1 MTPFDPSW
9 PRSYLAPSWPHFNHL
24 LAFISVHSW
33 SFFWPI
39 VIKGPSSITVVADR
53 LQPSPSTAIYYKF
66 SVSAVAYHLPKKGQ
80 TQGFKIFHF
89 EFEGVVR
96 EYIFYIIEIEYDK
109 RIYDEIV

>member
-39 VIKGPSSITVVADR
+39 VIKGPSSITVVDR
-53 LQPSPSTAIYYKF
+53 LQPSPLAAIYSKF
-66 SVSAVAYHLPKKGQ
+66 SASIVAYHFKKKGQ